1 MKLKYLGIALV
12 ILAFVLALSGCTG
25 QGPAGTA
32 TPGATTPA
40 ATATGGA
47 TATATATA
55 TSTVPSKITGLGFKS
70 GSWSTYVME
79 STGGGAPVS
88 SEMTYKGVE
97 VSFGGK
103 TYSGMEM
110 LTKQADVEAPI
121 LMLWESGKDFSSS
134 LAWYAIKAQGI
145 VMCFGGDTSQAKGT
159 TAPPT
164 EYDVKSDT
172 VSLGSG
178 TYTTDSGKTVNVQ
191 KYRVRSTATGV
202 TGDVEQWVSEEV
214 PFLMAKTTTS
224 TTSGGQTM
232 QISLHLKDFGLSG
245 ATSSFTSK
253 ELEDNCK
260 AEGGVPG
267 MGGFAIPTVTIPAGY

>member
-1 MKLKYLGIALV
+1 MKLKYIGIALV
-12 ILAFVLALSGCTG
+12 ILAFALAISGCTG
-25 QGPAGTA
+25 QGPAGNA

-47 TATATATA
+47 TATATAT
-55 TSTVPSKITGLGFKS
+55 SVSPSKLTGLGFKP
-70 GSWSTYVME
+70 GSWSTYAME
-79 STGGGAPVS
+79 STGTPVS
-88 SEMTYKGVE
+88 GDMTYKGVD

-103 TYSGMEM
+103 TYSGMEVSM
-110 LTKQADVEAPI
+110 KQMGVEAPV

-145 VMCFGGDTSQAKGT
+145 VMCSGGDTSQAKGT

-164 EYDVKSDT
+164 EYDIKPDT
-172 VSLGSG
+172 VSLGTG

-191 KYRVRSTATGV
+191 KFRVRSTATGV

-214 PFLMAKTTTS
+214 PFLMVKTMTS
-224 TTSGGQTM
+224 TTSGGQTVDVN
-232 QISLHLKDFGLSG
+232 LRLKDFGLSD
-245 ATSSFTSK
+245 ATSAFTSK

-260 AEGGVPG
+260 AGGGGPG
-267 MGGFAIPTVTIPAGY
+267 MGGAIPTFTIPAGY